1 MSGQYRPERLRWL
14 PVSIEMW
21 EQWEESVGHELT
33 QAEVLA
39 LLNMVML
46 GRLRVSKP

>member
-1 MSGQYRPERLRWL
+1 MSEQYRPERLRWL

-46 GRLRVSKP
+46 GRLWISKP